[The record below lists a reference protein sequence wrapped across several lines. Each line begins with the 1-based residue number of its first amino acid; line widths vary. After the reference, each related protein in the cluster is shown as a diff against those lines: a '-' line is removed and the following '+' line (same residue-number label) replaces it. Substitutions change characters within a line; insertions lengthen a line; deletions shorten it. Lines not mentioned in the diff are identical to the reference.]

1 MIRYTFR
8 SVDKQRWRQ
17 LDAVQLYS
25 FLALALRHGWRPSP
39 SRLRDNLLYLDGEID
54 QIESY
59 DMAAALERGLKREM
73 AQLSPDAIT
82 AIFETIAVLRHGAV
96 RLWQQHTITA

>member
-1 MIRYTFR
+1 MTRYTFR
-8 SVDKQRWRQ
+8 SVDQQRWRQ
-17 LDAVQLYS
+17 LDAEQLYL
-25 FLALALRHGWRPSP
+25 FLALALKHGWRPSP
-39 SRLRDNLLYLDGEID
+39 SRLRGSMLHLDGEID

-73 AQLSPDAIT
+73 AQMSPDAIM

-96 RLWQQHTITA
+96 RLWQHTAA